1 MTSFICPV
9 CVEEYIFTSRLC
21 PSCQKIKHYC
31 SIYSRARLMEVLDSV
46 FSREED
52 KQNNKLKVEI
62 NKEIENLKNKVLKPL
77 QIKRGEEVD

>member
-1 MTSFICPV
+1 
-9 CVEEYIFTSRLC
+9 
-21 PSCQKIKHYC
+21 
-31 SIYSRARLMEVLDSV
+31 MEVLDSV